1 LKNVR
6 KQQTGYQNQINWVH
20 YLEAVLPATVRAK
33 QFPGGMR
40 DLARA
45 DVRVAGVELF
55 QKLER
60 MVRALPN
67 ATLKAY
73 MDWRLILAEVDAL
86 DDRYLDAEAVLAE
99 ELIILLHF
107 YFYLIN
113 FFI

>member
-1 LKNVR
+1 
-6 KQQTGYQNQINWVH
+6 
-20 YLEAVLPATVRAK
+20 
-33 QFPGGMR
+33 
-40 DLARA
+40 
-45 DVRVAGVELF
+45 
-55 QKLER
+55 
-60 MVRALPN
+60 
-67 ATLKAY
+67 